1 MSFAALGLVVSFE
14 KNWNQ
19 RAYISQRQQHG
30 FEIAEYRN
38 GMDRKRLAMIQS
50 SLEVLTVLCKQIR
63 FFMCRDAF
71 FAQKI
76 CVEGVLKIP
85 CLALVF
91 CLLWFSR
98 DM

>member
-1 MSFAALGLVVSFE
+1 
-14 KNWNQ
+14 
-19 RAYISQRQQHG
+19 
-30 FEIAEYRN
+30 
-38 GMDRKRLAMIQS
+38 MIQS

-85 CLALVF
+85 CLTLVF

-98 DM
+98 DMTLREVLTLWSSGSSQAESDNELAFESIYTL